1 MYADGSV
8 EADQSGT
15 FEAVAL
21 FAGYPKENSEFG
33 KKKARFTLSGVVKEA
48 DYEVFFPKYGKNHP
62 PCELCPNCPNWF
74 YYWKNGGACKM
85 PEYVFYGGN
94 KSDMYGEA
102 FVGAL
107 NLLKS
112 NPNLDP
118 EVASVIA
125 DIADPKRLVA
135 LYDLAAEEEEEGEVA
150 DVIIGKGKRAKKY
163 PGFKYGGRRE
173 GLACCAAIV
182 AHEVHHVDL
191 YNMNADRPDTD
202 KDRMADGFESS
213 MDGIATHVGRR
224 DTYRLS
230 RKNSNYGVYAGYG
243 DNEIRARW
251 IERTKIEYYED
262 KDWANPGFQSD
273 DKCGYDGLK
282 DQGGN

>member
-1 MYADGSV
+1 
-8 EADQSGT
+8 
-15 FEAVAL
+15 
-21 FAGYPKENSEFG
+21 
-33 KKKARFTLSGVVKEA
+33 
-48 DYEVFFPKYGKNHP
+48 
-62 PCELCPNCPNWF
+62 
-74 YYWKNGGACKM
+74 M

>member
-1 MYADGSV
+1 
-8 EADQSGT
+8 
-15 FEAVAL
+15 
-21 FAGYPKENSEFG
+21 
-33 KKKARFTLSGVVKEA
+33 
-48 DYEVFFPKYGKNHP
+48 
-62 PCELCPNCPNWF
+62 
-74 YYWKNGGACKM
+74 M
-85 PEYVFYGGN
+85 PEYVYYGGN
-94 KSDMYGEA
+94 KSDMYGAA
-102 FVGAL
+102 FVGVL
-107 NLLKS
+107 SLLKD

-118 EVASVIA
+118 EVANVLA
-125 DIADPKRLVA
+125 GIADPNKLVA
-135 LYDLAAEEEEEGEVA
+135 LYDLAAEEEEEGEVT
-150 DVIIGKGKRAKKY
+150 AKKYRDEDSGKMKHY
-163 PGFKYGGRRE
+163 PGFKYGGHRE

-191 YNMNADRPDTD
+191 HKENAGRPDTD
-202 KDRMADGFESS
+202 KDQMADEFEMS
-213 MDGIATHVGRR
+213 MDGIATHVGVK

-230 RKNSNYGVYAGYG
+230 QKCDNFKTYEGYG